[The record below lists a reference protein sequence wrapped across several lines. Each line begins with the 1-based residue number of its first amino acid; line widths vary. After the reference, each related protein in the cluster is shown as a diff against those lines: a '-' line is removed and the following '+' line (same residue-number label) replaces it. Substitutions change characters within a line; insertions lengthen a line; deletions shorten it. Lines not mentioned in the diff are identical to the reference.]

1 MKQVIKY
8 ILLILVCV
16 MLVGCSGENDN
27 RINMPSSSSD
37 FEGAY
42 YEDVVQEL
50 EDAGFTN
57 ITLEVLDDLI
67 TGWMTEDGEVEQV
80 EVDGTTTFSTDSK
93 YDKDVKII
101 VTFHTFPQSKTDDE
115 AKESD
120 ENEQED
126 TTSDENVLTGEKT
139 ESVEE
144 NTEAISENAD
154 ESILTIE
161 NCEELVAILNTKD
174 EFDPIIKDFAE
185 KYHGRIIEFDGNTA
199 YVSPHEDY
207 TTRYD
212 YLIYAGDYSG
222 TSAIGAMFQFRDVSY
237 HDLNLTGENVPDSF
251 GAGLNVYIVA
261 KVGEYDE
268 NSGLLLIEPV
278 SIEMR

>member
-1 MKQVIKY
+1 
-8 ILLILVCV
+8 
-16 MLVGCSGENDN
+16 MLVGCNNENDT
-27 RINMPSSSSD
+27 RINMPSSSRD

-42 YEDVVQEL
+42 YEDVVREL

-57 ITLEVLDDLI
+57 VNLNVLDDLI

-101 VTFHTFPQSKTDDE
+101 VTYHTFPQSKTEDE
-115 AKESD
+115 ANESD
-120 ENEQED
+120 KNKQED
-126 TTSDENVLTGEKT
+126 TASDKNVLSDERT
-139 ESVEE
+139 EPVEE
-144 NTEAISENAD
+144 NTEMTSENTE
-154 ESILTIE
+154 ESVLTIN
-161 NCEELVAILNTKD
+161 NCEELAAILNTKD

-207 TTRYD
+207 TTRFD
-212 YLIYAGDYSG
+212 YLIYAGDYSE
-222 TSAIGAMFQFRDVSY
+222 TSAIGAMFQFRDVNY
-237 HDLNLTGENVPDSF
+237 YDLNLVGENVPDSF
-251 GAGLNVYIVA
+251 DVGLNIHIVA

-268 NSGLLLIEPV
+268 NSGLLLLEPV